1 MSSKA
6 YMIFSTTFENDKKQ
20 MTEKRLSVLTP
31 SFDIWED
38 IHIIQHLNVQDADQ
52 WGTVRITQVELAAIK
67 KEEPNMTANEKKALK
82 TIEADFAEAARKSFK
97 FVEYVC
103 Y

>member
-6 YMIFSTTFENDKKQ
+6 YPIQSTTFENEKKV
-20 MTEKRLSVLTP
+20 MTEKRFSGLVP
-31 SFDIWED
+31 SFDIWSD
-38 IHIIQHLNVQDADQ
+38 THIIQHLNIQDADQ

-67 KEEPNMTANEKKALK
+67 KDEDKMTPDEKKALK
-82 TIEADFAEAARKSFK
+82 AIEADFAEADKKGFK